1 MSADTAPERNALA
14 ATAAA
19 AGPARAGVDALL
31 LLQKSDLAH
40 LAATP
45 ALLEGQRLLFVDP
58 GLLDEAAVRGFQR
71 CEFRRLPVD
80 ADFQAR
86 AATEAMTLA
95 TLVDVQLAH
104 ERQGL
109 LRPFGAAGVLP
120 QLHGWDVGLFFLALQ
135 RAVVARQL
143 GALIEATFPERRIG
157 VLRPSAAQ
165 QMYFDSFV
173 ATDLVAADP
182 ARFAVLDSYD
192 EARWQRADA
201 YADVFDTEA
210 LRAVMAGGRIGA
222 VTHVPTC
229 FYDRNWLAA
238 EVSRAFEFTLD
249 LASPFWDVPVHR
261 GRSWLVD
268 RTAVPADAAALA
280 YRERAAG
287 VLERVLGHLLP
298 HAGARRQQIAAWAD
312 RCHWQAQNFLALMRS
327 MAGLSGTARPHF
339 LLADQDTGLNGPLFS
354 VADALGSPI
363 TVVPHSGHPS
373 MLLPHARRVTAV
385 ERAGYGAQPRSLLG
399 QVVAVRP
406 VNLGSKLPRQPHG
419 RLKTLCLLLNSM
431 QTEGLSFVD
440 AHALAAFYK
449 PLLALCEAAGIEL
462 ILRPKPGAPA
472 LSVLAG
478 ALGVPPATLVQH
490 TTQPLDQLAARCELC
505 IAYGEPTTGVAPFLD
520 GGSLVLQVGE
530 QRWPTDYTV
539 CLPLIRD
546 GVVPLLDHRA
556 ALKLVQQLIADPV
569 AFTAYRSAQNGA
581 FEARCEGA
589 HDHLFPF
596 ESHTA

>member
-1 MSADTAPERNALA
+1 MTVDSVPERSAL
-14 ATAAA
+14 AAA
-19 AGPARAGVDALL
+19 AGPAHPPVGVDGLL
-31 LLQKSDLAH
+31 VLQKSDLAH

-45 ALLEGQRLLFVDP
+45 ALMDGQRLLFVDP
-58 GLLDEAAVRGFQR
+58 GLLDEAALRGFKG

-80 ADFQAR
+80 SDFQAR

-95 TLVDVQLAH
+95 TLVDLQLAH

-109 LRPFGAAGVLP
+109 VRGAGALPVL
-120 QLHGWDVGLFFLALQ
+120 QGWDVGLFFLALQ
-135 RAVVARQL
+135 RAVVARQI
-143 GALIEATFPERRIG
+143 GALVTGLFPERRIG
-157 VLRPSAAQ
+157 VLRPSLAQ

-173 ATDLVAADP
+173 AADLVASDP
-182 ARFAVLDSYD
+182 ARFAVIDSYD
-192 EARWQRADA
+192 EARWFRADA
-201 YADVFDTEA
+201 YAAVFDAEQ
-210 LRAVMAGGRIGA
+210 LRPVMASGRIGA

-229 FYDRNWLAA
+229 FYDRGWLAG
-238 EVSRAFEFTLD
+238 EVSRAFAFTVD

-261 GRSWLVD
+261 GQSWLVD
-268 RTAVPADAAALA
+268 RSAVPADAAALA

-287 VLERVLGHLLP
+287 VLDQVLGPLLP
-298 HAGARRQQIAAWAD
+298 NPGARRAQVAAWAD
-312 RCHWQAQNFLALMRS
+312 RCHWQAQNFQALMRAC
-327 MAGLSGTARPHF
+327 AGTRPHF
-339 LLADQDTGLNGPLFS
+339 LLSDQDTGLNGPLFS
-354 VADALGSPI
+354 VADALGAPI

-385 ERAGYGAQPRSLLG
+385 ERAGYGSQPRSVLG
-399 QVVAVRP
+399 QVVHVRP
-406 VNLGSKLPRQPHG
+406 VNLGSKLPPQAHG
-419 RLKTLCLLLNSM
+419 PVKTVCLLLNSM

-440 AHALAAFYK
+440 AHALAAFHR
-449 PLLALCEAAGIEL
+449 PLAVLCEAAGVQL

-490 TTQPLDQLAARCELC
+490 TTQPLEQLAAQSELC

-556 ALKLVQQLIADPV
+556 ALALVQRLVSDPV
-569 AFTAYRSAQNGA
+569 AFTAYRSAQNAA
-581 FEARCEGA
+581 FEARCAGA
-589 HDHLFPF
+589 HDHLFTP
-596 ESHTA
+596 E

>member
-14 ATAAA
+14 AATR
-19 AGPARAGVDALL
+19 PRAGVDALL
-31 LLQKSDLAH
+31 VLQKSDLAH

-45 ALLEGQRLLFVDP
+45 ALMDGQRLLFVDP
-58 GLLDEAAVRGFQR
+58 GLLDEAAQRGFKG

-95 TLVDVQLAH
+95 TLVDLQLTH
-104 ERQGL
+104 ERQCL
-109 LRPFGAAGVLP
+109 APAAAALP
-120 QLHGWDVGLFFLALQ
+120 VLHGWDVGLFFLALQ

-143 GALIEATFPERRIG
+143 GALIAATFPERRIG
-157 VLRPSAAQ
+157 VLRPAVAQ

-182 ARFAVLDSYD
+182 SRFAVLDSYD
-192 EARWQRADA
+192 EARWYRPEA
-201 YADVFDTEA
+201 YAAVFDAT
-210 LRAVMAGGRIGA
+210 LLQPVMASGRIGA
-222 VTHVPTC
+222 ITHVPTC
-229 FYDRNWLAA
+229 FYDRGWIAA
-238 EVSRAFEFTLD
+238 EVSRSFAYTVD
-249 LASPFWDVPVHR
+249 LTSPFWDVPVHR
-261 GRSWLVD
+261 GKSWLVD
-268 RTAVPADAAALA
+268 RSAVPADAAALA
-280 YRERAAG
+280 YRERAAV
-287 VLERVLGHLLP
+287 VLDRLLGHLLP
-298 HAGARRQQIAAWAD
+298 NPGARRAQMAAWAD
-312 RCHWQAQNFLALMRS
+312 RCHWQAQNFQALMAACS
-327 MAGLSGTARPHF
+327 VTQPHF
-339 LLADQDTGLNGPLFS
+339 LLGDQDTGLNGPLFS
-354 VADALGSPI
+354 VADALGAPI

-385 ERAGYGAQPRSLLG
+385 ERAGYGAQPRSVLG

-406 VNLGSKLPRQPHG
+406 VHLGSKLARQKHG
-419 RLKTLCLLLNSM
+419 RLKTVCLLLNSM

-449 PLLALCEAAGIEL
+449 PLQAMCEANGIAL

-478 ALGVPPATLVQH
+478 ALGVAPATLVQH
-490 TTQPLDQLAARCELC
+490 TTQPLEQLAAASELC

-546 GVVPLLDHRA
+546 GVVPLLDHRG
-556 ALKLVQQLIADPV
+556 ALALVKTLINDPV

-596 ESHTA
+596 SASPSA

>member
-1 MSADTAPERNALA
+1 MSADTAPERDALA
-14 ATAAA
+14 AAVA
-19 AGPARAGVDALL
+19 PRAGVDALL
-31 LLQKSDLAH
+31 VLQKSDLAH

-45 ALLEGQRLLFVDP
+45 GLMEGQRLLFVDP

-95 TLVDVQLAH
+95 TLVDLELTR
-104 ERQGL
+104 ERQVL
-109 LRPFGAAGVLP
+109 LGDAAGPLP
-120 QLHGWDVGLFFLALQ
+120 LLHGWDVGLFFLALQ

-143 GALIEATFPERRIG
+143 GALIAATFTERRLG
-157 VLRPSAAQ
+157 VLRPTAAQ

-173 ATDLVAADP
+173 ATDLVAQDP

-192 EARWQRADA
+192 EARWFRADA
-201 YADVFDTEA
+201 YAAVFDA
-210 LRAVMAGGRIGA
+210 NLLRPVMASGRIGA

-229 FYDRNWLAA
+229 FYDRNWLAG
-238 EVSRAFEFTLD
+238 EVSRAFAFTVD

-261 GRSWLVD
+261 GQSWLVD
-268 RTAVPADAAALA
+268 RVAVPPDAAALT
-280 YRERAAG
+280 YRERAAQ
-287 VLERVLGHLLP
+287 VLDRVLGHLLP
-298 HAGARRQQIAAWAD
+298 NPGARRAQVTAWAD
-312 RCHWQAQNFLALMRS
+312 RCHWQAQNFQALAAAMQ
-327 MAGLSGTARPHF
+327 GTRPHF
-339 LLADQDTGLNGPLFS
+339 VVSDQDTGLNGPLFS
-354 VADALGSPI
+354 VADLLGAPI

-385 ERAGYGAQPRSLLG
+385 ERAGYGSQPRSVLG
-399 QVVAVRP
+399 QVVSLRP
-406 VNLGSKLPRQPHG
+406 VKLGKQLPVQPHDG
-419 RLKTLCLLLNSM
+419 LLTVCLLLNSM

-440 AHALAAFYK
+440 AHALAGFHK
-449 PLLALCEAAGIEL
+449 QLGALCRAEGVKL
-462 ILRPKPGAPA
+462 VLRPKPGAPA

-490 TTQPLDQLAARCELC
+490 TTQPLEQLAAQTELC

-546 GVVPLLDHRA
+546 GVVPQLDHRG
-556 ALKLVQQLIADPV
+556 ALALVQQLIKDPA
-569 AFTAYRSAQNGA
+569 AFTAYREAQHAA
-581 FEARCEGA
+581 FEARRAGA
-589 HDHLFPF
+589 HEHLF
-596 ESHTA
+596 